1 MAPEPV
7 GDIGLIGLAVM
18 GQNLILNMNDKGFT
32 VVAYNRTVSKV
43 DHFLE
48 NEAKGTNVQGAHSIE
63 ELCAKLKRPRKIILL
78 VKAGPAVD
86 DFIHKLE
93 PHLEPGDIV
102 IDGGNSHYPDSIRRT
117 KELESKGLLFVGAGV
132 SGGEEG
138 ARYGPSLMPGG
149 SPAAWPHIKEIFQ
162 KTAAQVNGE
171 PCCDWVGET
180 GAGHYV
186 KMVHNGI
193 EYGDMQLIAEAYDIL
208 KRGLGLHEDEV
219 AAIFEKWNKG
229 VLDSF
234 LIEIT
239 ANVIK
244 FKDDD
249 GEPVVTK
256 ILDSAG
262 QKGTGKWTAIN
273 ALEAGTPVTLIGEAV
288 FARCLSALK
297 SERIRASKIISG
309 PQKEAFRGDKQ
320 QFIDDL
326 EQALYAAKIISY
338 TQGFMLMR
346 ETAKD
351 LKWNLN
357 YAGIA
362 RMWRGGCIIKSVFL
376 GDISSA
382 FGKNHDLESLLFDD
396 FFNKAVHK
404 AQPGWRRVIAQ
415 ATLWG
420 IPSPAHSTALS
431 FFDGYRSEILPA
443 NLIQGLRDYFGAHTF
458 RVLPGKENAKL
469 KANEDIH
476 INWTG
481 RGGSVSSSTYI
492 A

>member
-1 MAPEPV
+1 MSAPT

-18 GQNLILNMNDKGFT
+18 GQNLILNMNDKGYT

-43 DHFLE
+43 DDFLN

-63 ELCAKLKRPRKIILL
+63 ELVAKLKRPRKIILL

-86 DFIHKLE
+86 NFIQQLE
-93 PHLEPGDIV
+93 PHLEPGDI
-102 IDGGNSHYPDSIRRT
+102 INTIRRCE
-117 KELESKGLLFVGAGV
+117 ELEKKGLLFVGCGV

-138 ARYGPSLMPGG
+138 ARHGPSLMPGG
-149 SPAAWPHIKEIFQ
+149 SPAAWPAIKEIFQ
-162 KTAAQVNGE
+162 ATAAQVNGE
-171 PCCDWVGET
+171 PCCDWVGE
-180 GAGHYV
+180 G
-186 KMVHNGI
+186 GI
-193 EYGDMQLIAEAYDIL
+193 EYGDMQLIAEGYDIL
-208 KRGLGLHEDEV
+208 KRGLGSNESEIGD
-219 AAIFEKWNKG
+219 IFDKWNRS

-239 ANVIK
+239 ANILK
-244 FKDDD
+244 FNDDD
-249 GEPVVTK
+249 GVPLVTK

-262 QKGTGKWTAIN
+262 QKGTGKWTAVA
-273 ALEAGTPVTLIGEAV
+273 ALDAGVPVTLIGEAV
-288 FARCLSALK
+288 FARFLSAAK
-297 SERIRASKIISG
+297 EERVRASKILAG
-309 PQKEAFRGDKQ
+309 PQKEPFRGDKQ

-326 EQALYAAKIISY
+326 EQALYASKIISY

-346 ETAKD
+346 QTAKE

-376 GDISSA
+376 NDIA
-382 FGKNHDLESLLFDD
+382 VAYQKNKDLESLLFDD
-396 FFNKAVHK
+396 FFNKAVHN
-404 AQPGWRRVIAQ
+404 AQPGWRRIIAQ
-415 ATLWG
+415 AVLWG
-420 IPSPAHSTALS
+420 IPTPAFSTALA

-443 NLIQGLRDYFGAHTF
+443 NIIQGQRDYFGAHTF
-458 RVLPGKENAKL
+458 RVLPGKENDRL
-469 KANEDIH
+469 KRDHDIH

-481 RGGSVSSSTYI
+481 RGGTVSASTYS